1 MPWLSGAQE
10 ITGWRHFSGLTPPL
24 ISVTAGDF
32 AKLPTQHVKTLNP
45 HLDHAAFDALYTTE
59 HTASTSDWS
68 YSYESMEEPQFGV
81 DFYIPRVANS
91 NSTCCEAYKYAQ
103 GHCQANL

>member
-1 MPWLSGAQE
+1 M
-10 ITGWRHFSGLTPPL
+10 
-24 ISVTAGDF
+24 TAGDF

-68 YSYESMEEPQFGV
+68 YSKESMEEPQFGV